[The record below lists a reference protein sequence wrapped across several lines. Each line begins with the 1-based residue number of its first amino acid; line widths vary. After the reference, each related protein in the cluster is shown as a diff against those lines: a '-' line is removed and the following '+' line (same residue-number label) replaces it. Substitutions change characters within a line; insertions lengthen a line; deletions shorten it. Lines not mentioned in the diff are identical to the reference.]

1 MIGARSG
8 GIRDFINHIAHLVH
22 SRDPL
27 KAYAVRCERI
37 SKPDPASTVSAAT
50 WGPLAWLSLLGTAM
64 SVTLLALSISQSDGF
79 ALLATILLSLL
90 STLIGFGSRWNL
102 TLMKRKQKRRVPK
115 DNIIINYPHG
125 AFLVVMCDENIAR
138 ELYWHPE
145 ECEYMFG
152 DTTYRIIS
160 LIGTITL
167 MAGVICLG
175 NSTLPLQIAFAAA
188 YMILNAAY
196 WVVAALPPQWHWDL
210 SSYKVEREYYEGGE
224 THETFTQALWKA
236 IAITQSVEWVKNGQ
250 IAPVSKAW
258 KDWVDKAG
266 EVVERHKERLE
277 AEGWSGEDSDN
288 EKARKLPDWDFEQ
301 ALTDFLNPDEA
312 GKNV

>member
-8 GIRDFINHIAHLVH
+8 GIRDYINHIAYLVH
-22 SRDPL
+22 SRNPL
-27 KAYAVRCERI
+27 PAYAVRCERI
-37 SKPDPASTVSAAT
+37 TKPTLDATVSAAT

-64 SVTLLALSISQSDGF
+64 SVTLLALSISQNDGF
-79 ALLATILLSLL
+79 ALLATILLSFL
-90 STLIGFGSRWNL
+90 STLIGLGNRWHLNL
-102 TLMKRKQKRRVPK
+102 MRRKQNRRVPK
-115 DNIIINYPHG
+115 DNIIIKYPNG
-125 AFLVVMCDENIAR
+125 AFLVVKCDENIAR

-145 ECEYMFG
+145 ECEYVWG

-175 NSTLPLQIAFAAA
+175 NSTLPLQIAFAAS

-210 SSYKVEREYYEGGE
+210 SCYKVKKEDYGGE
-224 THETFTQALWKA
+224 AHDSFTRALWKA
-236 IAITQSVEWVKNGQ
+236 IAITQSVEWVKIGQ
-250 IAPVSKAW
+250 VAPVSEAW
-258 KDWVDKAG
+258 KMWVDTAG
-266 EVVERHKERLE
+266 DVVERDRERLE
-277 AEGWSGEDSDN
+277 AEGLGEDGSDE
-288 EKARKLPDWDFEQ
+288 EKTWKLPQWDADQ
-301 ALTDFLNPDEA
+301 ALTDFLNPDAA

>member
-27 KAYAVRCERI
+27 KAYAVRCEVI
-37 SKPDPASTVSAAT
+37 SKPDSASTVSAAT

-64 SVTLLALSISQSDGF
+64 SVTLLALSISQNDGF

-102 TLMKRKQKRRVPK
+102 TLMKRKQKRRVPQ
-115 DNIIINYPHG
+115 DNIIITYPHG
-125 AFLVVMCDENIAR
+125 AFLVVKCDENIAR

-145 ECEYMFG
+145 ECQYTFG
-152 DTTYRIIS
+152 DTTYRAIS

-175 NSTLPLQIAFAAA
+175 NSTLQLQIAFAAS

-210 SSYKVEREYYEGGE
+210 SSYKVKRKFYTGGE
-224 THETFTQALWKA
+224 GHESFTQALWKA

-250 IAPVSKAW
+250 VAPVSKAW
-258 KDWVDKAG
+258 QAWVDTAG
-266 EVVERHKERLE
+266 DVVERHKERSE
-277 AEGWSGEDSDN
+277 AEGGGTTPVM
-288 EKARKLPDWDFEQ
+288 RK
-301 ALTDFLNPDEA
+301 
-312 GKNV
+312 